1 MQKLKLL
8 RLTTVDI
15 SLNSLLKGQL
25 RYLSQYFE
33 VVGVAADTG
42 VLQQVAE
49 REGVR
54 VVDLPMHREI
64 SLWADCKSLWAL
76 VKLFRRERPD
86 IVHANTPKAS
96 LLGMVAAVLCR
107 VPNRIY
113 TVTGLRFETTQGVL
127 RFVLKTMERITCLCA
142 TKVIPE
148 GDGVKSILLRERITR
163 KPMQK
168 VLNGNINGVDLEWYD
183 RTESVMQR
191 ASEVRGDSTDF
202 TFVFIG
208 RIVRDK
214 GINELVEAFSRLA
227 NERSDVRLML
237 VGRFEDDLDPLP
249 QHTKKQIESNE
260 RISFVG
266 YQSDVRPYLVASDVL
281 VLPSYREG
289 FPNVVLQAGAMGLP
303 VIVTDVNGSDEAI
316 CSGVNGVIVPKYS
329 SEVLYRAMS
338 DMVSDRDATANMAAV
353 AREMVAS
360 RFDQKDVWAA
370 LANMYKEL

>member
-42 VLQQVAE
+42 VLQQVSE

-64 SLWADCKSLWAL
+64 SLWADCKSLWTL
-76 VKLFRRERPD
+76 IKLFRRERPD

-96 LLGMVAAVLCR
+96 LLGMVAAALCR

-127 RFVLKTMERITCLCA
+127 RFVLRTMERITCLCA

-148 GDGVKSILLRERITR
+148 GDGVKSILLRERITC

-168 VLNGNINGVDLEWYD
+168 ILNGNINGVDLEWYD

-191 ASEVRGDSTDF
+191 AAEVRGDLTDF

-214 GINELVEAFSRLA
+214 GVNELVEAFSRLA

-329 SEVLYRAMS
+329 SEVLYCAMS

>member
-1 MQKLKLL
+1 MLKLF

-25 RYLSQYFE
+25 RFLSQYFE
-33 VVGVAADTG
+33 VVGVASDTG

-54 VVDLPMHREI
+54 VVDVPMHREI
-64 SLWADCKSLWAL
+64 SLWADCRSLWSL
-76 VKLFRRERPD
+76 IKLFHRERPH

-96 LLGMVAAVLCR
+96 LLGMVAAALCR
-107 VPNRIY
+107 VPHRIY
-113 TVTGLRFETTQGVL
+113 TVTGLRFETTHGVL

-148 GDGVKSILLRERITR
+148 GDGVKATLLRERITR

-168 VLNGNINGVDLEWYD
+168 ILNGNINGIDLAWFD
-183 RTESVMQR
+183 RTP
-191 ASEVRGDSTDF
+191 EVEAKAEQIRGDKTDF

-208 RIVRDK
+208 RMVRDK
-214 GINELVEAFSRLA
+214 GINELVEAFDRLCR
-227 NERSDVRLML
+227 ERGDVSLRL
-237 VGRFEDDLDPLP
+237 VGRFEDELDPVLP
-249 QHTKKQIESNE
+249 QTKE
-260 RISFVG
+260 RIERNQKIVFED
-266 YQSDVRPYLVASDVL
+266 YQTDVRPYLVASDVL

-316 CSGVNGVIVPKYS
+316 EQGANGVIIPKKDADA
-329 SEVLYRAMS
+329 LYCAMR
-338 DMVSDRDATANMAAV
+338 DMVAEQERTARMASV

-360 RFDQKDVWAA
+360 RFDQRDIWQA
-370 LANMYKEL
+370 LAQMYKELR